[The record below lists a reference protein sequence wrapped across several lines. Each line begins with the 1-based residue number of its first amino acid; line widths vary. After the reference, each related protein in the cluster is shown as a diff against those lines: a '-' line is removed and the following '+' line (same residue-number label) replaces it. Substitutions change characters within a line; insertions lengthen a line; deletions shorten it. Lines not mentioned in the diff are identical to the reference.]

1 MTRKLLIECDVCKT
15 RSNIPKPND
24 PEAKILMGLGR
35 WPMECSA
42 CNKKTL
48 HRVIEVDI

>member
-1 MTRKLLIECDVCKT
+1 MSNRPEKLRFVQ
-15 RSNIPKPND
+15 RH

-35 WPMECSA
+35 WPMEYSA